1 MVEVVSDYKRK
12 LASRYIP
19 VTNDEVGT
27 RLRKSEEY
35 IYSIKEDG
43 VFAALSF
50 DGKKCALIFPNGK
63 TITDLPL
70 LDEAKN
76 TLKEPVLLAGELIC
90 NTNKRSRSFEVMSA
104 LSESKEHDKL
114 TFVAFDIIQDERPV
128 FERRKAVSALIDE
141 QPHLRAAVQNH
152 TTTRKDISAA
162 FDALRASS
170 DIEGLVVTLKEGLT
184 FKVKELHDLDVV
196 VLGYSEGANKGVLR
210 ELLTGVLLEDNTYQV
225 VAGVGTG
232 FSDQERK
239 DFVKELS
246 KNVVSSDIIIPSSE
260 KVAFHM
266 VKPEKV
272 ISITCLD
279 FIGYSSK
286 GKIRK
291 QKLNYK
297 EGYTMIGNE
306 VTCSLIAPVFKS
318 KRKDKK
324 VSVAETG
331 MDQITHVFE
340 IDKDTAY
347 TAELQPSK
355 MLKREVYVKET
366 KGVRAV
372 RKFMTWKTNKEASQ
386 VYPAYVF
393 MYSDFSPTRKAPLAT
408 EIKISS
414 SEDEILS
421 IYEAEKTDN
430 VKKGWEAV

>member
-43 VFAALSF
+43 VFTALSF

-331 MDQITHVFE
+331 MDQITRIFE

>member
-331 MDQITHVFE
+331 MDQITRVFE